1 MESWFRLAQGQGQD
15 APGTELS
22 GRGQQRL
29 DQEETEDQDGSDS
42 LLGSKSGNN
51 GWVQTHKLTL
61 YHLPDL
67 TLSTQ
72 ISSCVPRYSGP
83 APRRVFHVNNGFQ
96 VKDFSHNRIFLKHRL
111 TQSSYRHQKCPP
123 SPCPSL
129 SAILHLR
136 KSAIICG
143 SDKKQ
148 KGKPPGLY
156 RHRKPFPGRAVGP
169 GNRWTSIRSF
179 NKY

>member
-1 MESWFRLAQGQGQD
+1 MMESWFRQAQGQGQD
-15 APGTELS
+15 APGTQLS

-42 LLGSKSGNN
+42 PLGSKSGNH

-72 ISSCVPRYSGP
+72 MSSCVLRYSGP
-83 APRRVFHVNNGFQ
+83 APRRIFHFNYGFQ
-96 VKDFSHNRIFLKHRL
+96 LKDFSNNRIFLKHRL
-111 TQSSYRHQKCPP
+111 TQSSYLHQKCPP

-129 SAILHLR
+129 SAILHLG

-143 SDKKQ
+143 SKRKQ
-148 KGKPPGLY
+148 KGKPQ
-156 RHRKPFPGRAVGP
+156 
-169 GNRWTSIRSF
+169 
-179 NKY
+179 